1 MCERSEG
8 AHLGSEH
15 PPQLILEDGH
25 FNLVVEELLAELEH
39 ELVEV
44 RRAPVCFAERREV
57 RERAE
62 LEGRGMRDG
71 ERRLVVELH
80 GEGLEEL
87 EAGPE
92 DLGYEVR

>member
-1 MCERSEG
+1 MLLER
-8 AHLGSEH
+8 
-15 PPQLILEDGH
+15 
-25 FNLVVEELLAELEH
+25 VVKELLAELEH

-44 RRAPVCFAERREV
+44 RRAPVCLAERREV

-62 LEGRGMRDG
+62 LERRRVRDG
-71 ERRLVVELH
+71 ERGFVVELH

-92 DLGYEVR
+92 DLGHEIR